1 MEEEE
6 DLSQKMS
13 QLSTDT
19 TNNKECLMKEIKI
32 PDYLTKGNKPFQQIM
47 HQALSNI
54 NITMA
59 MLDDDDD
66 RTHKLEELQKIAI
79 LIYQIMLI
87 QTYQLLWAAY
97 LQSGMGQ
104 LIISS
109 ETTLSYSTTLSI
121 WPKEIKSMVL
131 LSKNVDKTNENAS
144 CSKLV
149 NDHLN
154 ELDHQLKQY
163 QMELNMKANH
173 FPGYTLSIQTLMETY
188 IEQNLHSLRMEIEH
202 KVELVYFDYHIQ
214 ALKLEYY
221 RHNPNDYQ
229 VCF

>member
-19 TNNKECLMKEIKI
+19 TKNKECLMKEIKI

-54 NITMA
+54 ITMA
-59 MLDDDDD
+59 MFDDDDD

-87 QTYQLLWAAY
+87 QTYQLLWATY

-104 LIISS
+104 LIIPSKR
-109 ETTLSYSTTLSI
+109 TLSYSTTLSI
-121 WPKEIKSMVL
+121 WPKEIKSIVL
-131 LSKNVDKTNENAS
+131 LSKNVNKTNENES

-154 ELDHQLKQY
+154 EQDHQLKQY
-163 QMELNMKANH
+163 RAELNTKANN
-173 FPGYTLSIQTLMETY
+173 FQSYTLSIQTLMETY

-214 ALKLEYY
+214 ALKLEYC

>member
-1 MEEEE
+1 MEEEEE

-19 TNNKECLMKEIKI
+19 TKNKECLMKEINI

-59 MLDDDDD
+59 MLDDD

-79 LIYQIMLI
+79 LMYQIMLI

-104 LIISS
+104 LIVPSK
-109 ETTLSYSTTLSI
+109 TKLSYSTTLSI
-121 WPKEIKSMVL
+121 WPKEIKSIVL
-131 LSKNVDKTNENAS
+131 LSNNVDKTNENES

-163 QMELNMKANH
+163 RAELNMKANN
-173 FPGYTLSIQTLMETY
+173 FTDYTLSIQTLMETY